1 MIEEPLGPYE
11 RKLLLLNK
19 GREIFH
25 KVEESP
31 VEITGGAELKSLWAS
46 VDLALADMLS

>member
-1 MIEEPLGPYE
+1 MAPADRVMIEEPLGPYE

-25 KVEESP
+25 KVEGSP
-31 VEITGGAELKSLWAS
+31 EETTGEIEMKSLRI
-46 VDLALADMLS
+46 

>member
-31 VEITGGAELKSLWAS
+31 EKITRGVELKSLRA
-46 VDLALADMLS
+46 